1 MPTPRPRGRSSRCGP
16 GWRTPTRSGRRSRG
30 RPPTTLV
37 FRERAGEP
45 KPAYLLKRGEYDQR
59 GEKVGRAVPAFLP
72 PFPPGEPVNR
82 LGLANWLV
90 APDHPLTAR
99 VAVNRLWLQ
108 VFGTGLVKT
117 AEDFGSQGEPP
128 SHPELLDWLAVQ
140 FREDGWDVKRMMK
153 RLVMSA
159 TYRQS
164 SRVAPEKLAKDPDN
178 RLLSRGPRYR
188 LDAEMLRD
196 QALFVS
202 GLLVEHVGGPSVK
215 PPQPPGL
222 WEAVGYT
229 ASNTA
234 RFVADRGADKVDRR
248 SLYIFWKRTSA
259 PPQMT
264 TFDAPS
270 REACTVRRE
279 RTNTPLQALLLLNE
293 PQMIE
298 ASRALAERVLREAG
312 SVSATE
318 ACAADCDRLR
328 GCSGWPSAARPT
340 PVSSASSSRPWATS
354 GPIIAPGPPT
364 RRS

>member
-1 MPTPRPRGRSSRCGP
+1 M
-16 GWRTPTRSGRRSRG
+16 
-30 RPPTTLV
+30 
-37 FRERAGEP
+37 
-45 KPAYLLKRGEYDQR
+45 LKRGEYDQR

-72 PFPPGEPVNR
+72 PLPPGEPVNR
-82 LGLANWLV
+82 LGLARWLV
-90 APDHPLTAR
+90 APNHPLTAR
-99 VAVNRLWLQ
+99 VAVNRFWLQ

-164 SRVAPEKLAKDPDN
+164 SRVAPEKLAKDPEN

-196 QALFVS
+196 QALFTS

-215 PPQPPGL
+215 PPQPSGL

-229 ASNTA
+229 SSNTA
-234 RFVADRGADKVDRR
+234 RFVADRGNEKVHRR

-293 PQMIE
+293 PQMFE
-298 ASRALAERVLREAG
+298 ASRALAERVLREECCSEGKSGEAG
-312 SVSATE
+312 
-318 ACAADCDRLR
+318 ACAADRERITRMFRL
-328 GCSGWPSAARPT
+328 AA
-340 PVSSASSSRPWATS
+340 SRCPDAKELAELEAALGDFRRT
-354 GPIIAPGPPT
+354 IAPATTTP
-364 RRS
+364 RS